1 MSVTG
6 LSKINGTH
14 PDLQPWFHWLVR
26 LAVAQGWDVDVTSGF
41 RSMEEQ
47 ERLYNRW
54 KQGLQSLHV
63 ARPGCSQHNYGLAVD
78 MVIAGDFWGPRQKA
92 LGFEWSRQGGQWSV
106 ADPVH
111 FGVFWTRPRGC

>member
-6 LSKINGTH
+6 LSKIRGTNK
-14 PDLQPWFHWLVR
+14 DLRPWFEWLVS

-47 ERLYNRW
+47 ERLRRRFLE
-54 KQGLQSLHV
+54 GRSVLH
-63 ARPGCSQHNYGLAVD
+63 AAKPGCSQHNYGLAVD

-92 LGFEWSRQGGQWSV
+92 LGFEWARQGGQWTV

-111 FGVFWTRPRGC
+111 FGVFWQRPRGC

>member
-6 LSKINGTH
+6 LDKLRNTNKA
-14 PDLQPWFHWLVR
+14 LQPWFNWLVQ
-26 LAVAQGWDVDVTSGF
+26 LSVAQGWDVAITSGF

-47 ERLYNRW
+47 ERLYRRW
-54 KQGLQSLHV
+54 KAGLHPLHV

-78 MVIAGDFWGPRQKA
+78 MVIAGDFQGPRQKA
-92 LGFEWSRQGGQWSV
+92 LGFEWARQGGQWNV